1 MQHMERERYFM
12 RIALDEARMA
22 FYKGEV
28 PVGAI
33 ITDGDT
39 VVARAHNQSIS
50 MNDPTAHAEI
60 LAIREAGRI
69 KGNYR
74 LNGME
79 LFVTIEPCV
88 MCASALMHAR
98 IARLYYGAR
107 DPKMGGVESLYS
119 ILSDKRLNHRIE
131 VKGGIIEDECL
142 MLIREFFRER
152 RRR

>member
-1 MQHMERERYFM
+1 MEKEKYFM
-12 RIALDEARMA
+12 RMALDEAKKA
-22 FYKGEV
+22 FCKGEV

-33 ITDGDT
+33 ITDGDI
-39 VVARAHNQSIS
+39 VVARAHNQPIS

-60 LAIREAGRI
+60 LAIREAGKVR
-69 KGNYR
+69 GNYR

-79 LFVTIEPCV
+79 LFVTIEPCI

-119 ILSDKRLNHRIE
+119 ILSDKRLNHHIE

-142 MLIREFFRER
+142 MLLRDFFRER
-152 RRR
+152 RRG